1 VLGGRGG
8 HHNDYIDHQHY
19 DDAPNVID
27 YNGAADDNDGAH
39 HHHHDI
45 DLNHSDD
52 EFDYEYVE
60 SIDNDLLDHDD
71 LPDHDHGT
79 VHHHHGPGD
88 NDIVI
93 HDHQYDRSDHD
104 HNVTRDYNG
113 TPGFHDKYGAAN
125 HQHDTADPAKDG
137 ATKRPVLRC
146 LGCDEPEPSGARYCD
161 RCWGSQK

>member
-1 VLGGRGG
+1 MLGGRGG

-27 YNGAADDNDGAH
+27 YNDGG

-79 VHHHHGPGD
+79 VHHHHGAGD
-88 NDIVI
+88 NDILI
-93 HDHQYDRSDHD
+93 HDHIVNDEHHGHRIYDDQLDDHFGPAD
-104 HNVTRDYNG
+104 
-113 TPGFHDKYGAAN
+113 
-125 HQHDTADPAKDG
+125 HQHDAADPAEDG
-137 ATKRPVLRC
+137 TTKRLVLRC